1 MNKSEELWNA
11 VVKEGLSN
19 YNNRREQPEIQ
30 TLFLVGTPKSVKTN
44 SSAKFIFP
52 EKNFTLISSS
62 KGENNSYPCISG

>member
-44 SSAKFIFP
+44 SSASPRK
-52 EKNFTLISSS
+52 ISL
-62 KGENNSYPCISG
+62 

>member
-44 SSAKFIFP
+44 ISAKFIFP